1 MNLKELIEQR
11 KAQVVIVGLGYVGL
25 PLAVSAAKSGFN
37 VTGIDMQKSKVDMIN
52 KGENYIRDVDNSDLK
67 DVVKAGKLKAIDN
80 FEIIENSDVV
90 VICVPTP
97 LDKNKEPDISY
108 VKNVSIEI
116 GKHIKKD
123 TLVILESTTY
133 PGTTEEIVKVE
144 IEKSGLKAGKDFY
157 LVFSPERVD
166 PGNLKYKTHN
176 IPKVIGG
183 INKESSE
190 LASLFYGTFIEKT
203 YIVSSPRVA
212 EMTKLL
218 ENIFRIVNI
227 SMINELALLAGK
239 MDIDIWEIIEAAST
253 KPYGF
258 MPFYPGPG
266 LGGHC
271 IPIDPF
277 YLSWKAKEYDFYTRF
292 ISLAGEINDMMPHYV
307 VTKVISALNSVKKS
321 VNGSKILVLGVAYKK
336 DIEDLRESPALKIIK
351 DLLKKGAVLSYND
364 NFVPEL
370 NIDGKILHSE
380 TFSAEVLKKA
390 DCVLITTDHSYYDE
404 NIIVE
409 NSKLIVDT
417 RNVIKKRNVVQVF
430 RL

>member
-67 DVVKAGKLKAIDN
+67 DVVKARKLKAIDN

-190 LASLFYGTFIEKT
+190 LASLFYGSFIEKT

-227 SMINELALLAGK
+227 SMINELLYLQVKWILISGK
-239 MDIDIWEIIEAAST
+239 
-253 KPYGF
+253 
-258 MPFYPGPG
+258 
-266 LGGHC
+266 L
-271 IPIDPF
+271 
-277 YLSWKAKEYDFYTRF
+277 
-292 ISLAGEINDMMPHYV
+292 
-307 VTKVISALNSVKKS
+307 
-321 VNGSKILVLGVAYKK
+321 
-336 DIEDLRESPALKIIK
+336 
-351 DLLKKGAVLSYND
+351 
-364 NFVPEL
+364 
-370 NIDGKILHSE
+370 
-380 TFSAEVLKKA
+380 
-390 DCVLITTDHSYYDE
+390 
-404 NIIVE
+404 
-409 NSKLIVDT
+409 
-417 RNVIKKRNVVQVF
+417 
-430 RL
+430 